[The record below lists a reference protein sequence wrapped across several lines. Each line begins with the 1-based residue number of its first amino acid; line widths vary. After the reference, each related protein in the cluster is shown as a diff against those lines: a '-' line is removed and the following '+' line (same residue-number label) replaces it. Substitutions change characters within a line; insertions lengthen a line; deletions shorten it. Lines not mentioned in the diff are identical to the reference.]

1 MQEVRKLKCWNCNR
15 APRCLENRTRG
26 GVYEGIQVWRCTN
39 DIRNGGTM
47 TQKCISYDICETCMD
62 DIIENGFGDGIVA
75 ADSASEE
82 D

>member
-47 TQKCISYDICETCMD
+47 TCMD

-75 ADSASEE
+75 EDSDSEE